1 MIKPLTGAKIA
12 VLVANGFDE
21 DNFIFVQKMM
31 QEMGATMR
39 IISTNQGLV
48 NGWDANKDT
57 GGWGH
62 NYAVDAPLNTALGV
76 DYTALIIPGGQRSI
90 EKLKLTAH
98 TRRFIGSFV
107 AAKKAIAVIGDAV
120 QLMAYAGQLD
130 GRRVSGPAKCREN
143 CTQNGALWSEDAVCL
158 EGMILT
164 GVCDSDSKDAYFS
177 AMGEL
182 FMQNQDLDQAA

>member
-1 MIKPLTGAKIA
+1 MIKPLTGTKIA

-21 DNFIFVQKMM
+21 DNFISVQKVM

-48 NGWDANKDT
+48 NGWD
-57 GGWGH
+57 GSGWGH

-98 TRRFIGSFV
+98 TRRFIGSFM
-107 AAKKAIAVIGDAV
+107 AAKKAVAVMGDAV
-120 QLMAYAGQLD
+120 QMLAHAEQLD
-130 GRRVSGPAKCREN
+130 GREISGPAECREI
-143 CTQNGALWSEDAVCL
+143 CTQQGALWSEESVCL
-158 EGMILT
+158 DDMMLT
-164 GVCDSDSKDAYFS
+164 GACDVDSKDEYFA
-177 AMGEL
+177 AMSEL
-182 FMQNQDLDQAA
+182 FMQNQDMDQAA